1 MVNDKNLNLDNKRPT
16 EEAIPYKPL
25 EVLVLSANKHVS
37 EEVYRDCFYRALG
50 AFRAKVQKEKV
61 LSHYKMAHV
70 YESPSEYKRRKIN
83 ESKRKRME
91 FQFLEKKMKDREE
104 KEKEKAKKKEK
115 EVLSDYD
122 LF

>member
-1 MVNDKNLNLDNKRPT
+1 MVNDINLDNKRPT

-25 EVLVLSANKHVS
+25 EVLILNANKNVPDD
-37 EEVYRDCFYRALG
+37 VYRDCFYRALG

-83 ESKRKRME
+83 ESRRKRME
-91 FQFLEKKMKDREE
+91 FQFLEKKLRDKEE
-104 KEKEKAKKKEK
+104 KEKEREKKKEK
-115 EVLSDYD
+115 EILSDYD